1 MSASAEERI
10 ALARRGIEL
19 YDAGD
24 LEGTLEMLSPEVET
38 YAPPELMNRGTF
50 HGIDAF
56 LRWAAEW
63 NEAWEWFELEVLR
76 VEAIGERHAVAVV
89 HQRGRGRG
97 SGLET
102 EADSAFVFELG
113 EDGRAPTSPSTTT
126 SRAPSRRPA
135 SARGSKGPGPRRG
148 AEQATGDGG
157 ACAAEHR
164 RLQPG

>member
-1 MSASAEERI
+1 MNASAEERI

-24 LEGTLEMLSPEVET
+24 LEGALEMFSPDVET
-38 YAPPELMNRGTF
+38 YAPPDLMNRGTF
-50 HGIDAF
+50 HGVDAF

-113 EDGRAPTSPSTTT
+113 EDGLCVYLALYNDIENAFAATRQREGLEGA
-126 SRAPSRRPA
+126 
-135 SARGSKGPGPRRG
+135 GP
-148 AEQATGDGG
+148 
-157 ACAAEHR
+157 
-164 RLQPG
+164 

>member
-1 MSASAEERI
+1 MGSAEERI

-24 LEGTLEMLSPEVET
+24 LEGTLALLSPDVET

-50 HGIDAF
+50 HGVDAF

-63 NEAWEWFELEVLR
+63 NEAWESFNIEVLS
-76 VEAIGERHAVAVV
+76 VEAVGERHAVAVV

-102 EADSAFVFELG
+102 EQDSAFVFELG
-113 EDGRAPTSPSTTT
+113 ERGLCTYLALYNDIAAAFTATREREGLEGEAP
-126 SRAPSRRPA
+126 
-135 SARGSKGPGPRRG
+135 
-148 AEQATGDGG
+148 
-157 ACAAEHR
+157 
-164 RLQPG
+164 

>member
-1 MSASAEERI
+1 MRADRLVELVSTMSASAEERI

-19 YDAGD
+19 YNAGD

-50 HGIDAF
+50 HGVDAF

-113 EDGRAPTSPSTTT
+113 EDGRCVYFALYNDIE
-126 SRAPSRRPA
+126 
-135 SARGSKGPGPRRG
+135 SAFAAARQREGLSGAGS
-148 AEQATGDGG
+148 
-157 ACAAEHR
+157 
-164 RLQPG
+164 

>member
-1 MSASAEERI
+1 
-10 ALARRGIEL
+10 
-19 YDAGD
+19 
-24 LEGTLEMLSPEVET
+24 
-38 YAPPELMNRGTF
+38 MNRGTF

-89 HQRGRGRG
+89 RQRGRGRG

-113 EDGRAPTSPSTTT
+113 EDGLCVYFALYNDIETAFAATREREGLEGA
-126 SRAPSRRPA
+126 
-135 SARGSKGPGPRRG
+135 GP
-148 AEQATGDGG
+148 
-157 ACAAEHR
+157 
-164 RLQPG
+164 